1 METKING
8 WIKPQNT
15 NGKISDVYDLGEA
28 IRKRRKK
35 LGYTQVQLAK
45 ACKCSPRFIGEIER
59 GIAGGNIKQVLKIC
73 HSIGIDIY
81 AIPRGE

>member
-1 METKING
+1 MKTKING
-8 WIKPQNT
+8 WIKPENT
-15 NGKISDVYDLGEA
+15 NGKINDAYDLGQV
-28 IRKRRKK
+28 IKKRRKK

-59 GIAGGNIKQVLKIC
+59 GIAGGNIKQVLNIC

-81 AIPRGE
+81 ANPRGE

>member
-1 METKING
+1 MENLKWTKPINVE
-8 WIKPQNT
+8 
-15 NGKISDVYDLGEA
+15 GKITDSYDLGKV

-35 LGYTQVQLAK
+35 LGYTQIQLAK
-45 ACKCSPRFIGEIER
+45 VCKCSPRFIGEIER

-81 AIPRGE
+81 AKPRGE